1 VRDTLSR
8 VAWRPNVHLPHWLR
22 LSRYT
27 IGSIICF
34 AISETVF
41 IVTFWSH
48 LLGARSASIVAS
60 IAGTI
65 PGYLLNRTW
74 TWGRRHRSD
83 FWREILPYWTIAL
96 AGALFAALATGA
108 ANAAVMSEPR
118 ATRTAINAF
127 VYMATYGALFVGK
140 YAIFNKWLFPPP
152 AESTEA
158 EELEASA
165 SELGHVDGQ
174 PRHVEPTS
182 RSRHSRRAVR
192 AITSK

>member
-27 IGSIICF
+27 VGSIICF
-34 AISETVF
+34 VISETVF

-48 LLGARSASIVAS
+48 LLGARTASVVAS

-108 ANAAVMSEPR
+108 ANAAVLSEPR
-118 ATRTAINAF
+118 ATRTAINAL

-140 YAIFNKWLFPPP
+140 YAIFNKWLFRPP
-152 AESTEA
+152 AASAEVREPDASPSELPHAEA
-158 EELEASA
+158 EA
-165 SELGHVDGQ
+165 
-174 PRHVEPTS
+174 RHVEPAS